1 MEGCVHLQSVLK
13 LARRGGREVYRAA
26 LEMRSAARHREF
38 ESHPLRRHMKSTYT
52 GIVQKGIKRGQ
63 ALGFPT
69 ANISLDDHAVSGIY
83 AARVALE
90 GKEYSAAAFVD
101 HERKVLEAHVLDFSG
116 DLYGKEITIEL
127 LQKIRDNKKFENDNA
142 LRAAIADDVARIRAY
157 FQNV

>member
-1 MEGCVHLQSVLK
+1 
-13 LARRGGREVYRAA
+13 
-26 LEMRSAARHREF
+26 
-38 ESHPLRRHMKSTYT
+38 MKSTYT

-90 GKEYSAAAFVD
+90 GKEDSAAAFVD